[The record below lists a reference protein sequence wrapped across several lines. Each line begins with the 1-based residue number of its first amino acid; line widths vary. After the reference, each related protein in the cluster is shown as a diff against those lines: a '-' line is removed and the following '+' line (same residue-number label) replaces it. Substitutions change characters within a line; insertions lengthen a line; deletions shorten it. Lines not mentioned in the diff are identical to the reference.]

1 MAVDEKPARE
11 SDDKPSL
18 RQRLHAAT
26 GDRDAEAEAVADR
39 AADEGDD
46 EVTEHDAKVAVQ
58 RARGERGIDAG
69 EPEPDHELVTVDDAE
84 AVAEERTDS

>member
-1 MAVDEKPARE
+1 MAADEHAHE
-11 SDDKPSL
+11 TEDKPSL

-39 AADEGDD
+39 AADEGEGD
-46 EVTEHDAKVAVQ
+46 VTERDAKIAVQ

-69 EPEPDHELVTVDDAE
+69 EPEPANELVTVDDVE
-84 AVAEERTDS
+84 AVAEERTSN

>member
-1 MAVDEKPARE
+1 MAAEPEHAT
-11 SDDKPSL
+11 DDKPSL

-26 GDRDAEAEAVADR
+26 GDRDKEAEAIADR

-46 EVTEHDAKVAVQ
+46 EVTERDAKVAVQ

-69 EPEPDHELVTVDDAE
+69 EPEPDVELATVEDAE
-84 AVAEERTDS
+84 AVADERTGSR